1 MTDKKK
7 DITNNEMFDYMQQ
20 GFADMIDRFEKVD
33 DRFEKV
39 DDRFDKLESRF
50 DRLEK
55 YTIKGFDRI
64 DKALET
70 KASSADLRKVM
81 DTLDKILKQQEIS
94 DDERLVMQFQL
105 TRIHDWVELA
115 AKRIDLEFVK

>member
-20 GFADMIDRFEKVD
+20 GFADMIDS
-33 DRFEKV
+33 FEKV
-39 DDRFDKLESRF
+39 DDRFDK
-50 DRLEK
+50 LEK

-94 DDERLVMQFQL
+94 DDERLVMQVQL

>member
-20 GFADMIDRFEKVD
+20 GFAHIDSQIGE
-33 DRFEKV
+33 
-39 DDRFDKLESRF
+39 LE
-50 DRLEK
+50 L
-55 YTIKGFDRI
+55 YTIKAFDRI